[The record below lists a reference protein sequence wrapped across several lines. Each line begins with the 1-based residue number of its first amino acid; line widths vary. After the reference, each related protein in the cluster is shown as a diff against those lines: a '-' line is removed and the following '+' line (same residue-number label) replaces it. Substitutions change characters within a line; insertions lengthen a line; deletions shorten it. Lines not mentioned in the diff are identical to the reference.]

1 MLPSEGDR
9 THPSFPEGHFLLP
22 DTNIFLSQVRV
33 VYLYG
38 MTSFDFLRWIYW
50 SRHCLHLPSF
60 FSRPCLKKCDIVRC
74 RFIIASKR
82 FRNQTRKECGSFIMN
97 IDRACLLY
105 IFLETI
111 SQSCRETAIVREE
124 NETPN
129 DRNDRGIRK
138 SVSWYTSHLSQSRTR
153 GRQIKPP
160 TVVLLTEDAA
170 NRQKA
175 QAQGIVAMSGEGS
188 YKYFGILV
196 LTFDRSAPVR
206 KSDEGTA
213 TPRLTLHCSGTS

>member
-1 MLPSEGDR
+1 MESWLCCHQRAIEHIPHFPKGIFYYR
-9 THPSFPEGHFLLP
+9 TRTSSCRRYALCL
-22 DTNIFLSQVRV
+22 
-33 VYLYG
+33 YLYG
-38 MTSFDFLRWIYW
+38 MTSFDVLRWIYW

-60 FSRPCLKKCDIVRC
+60 FSRPYLKKCDIVRC

-82 FRNQTRKECGSFIMN
+82 LRNRTRKECGCFIMN
-97 IDRACLLY
+97 IDRACLLD

-111 SQSCRETAIVREE
+111 YQSCRETAIVREE

-153 GRQIKPP
+153 GRVASQIKPP

-175 QAQGIVAMSGEGS
+175 QAQGIIAMGGEGS
-188 YKYFGILV
+188 SKYFGISMV
-196 LTFDRSAPVR
+196 NFDRSAPV
-206 KSDEGTA
+206 
-213 TPRLTLHCSGTS
+213 C